1 MPATQPVYSKSV
13 PELLPSMTS
22 YKPNIGIKLIILL
35 ASLNALVAAAIDMYL
50 PAFPAIGNDLQISA
64 GQVQQTLTVFL
75 VGLAVGQGIYGP
87 LLDRYGRRNPLLV
100 GVLLFTAGSALAAL
114 AHSFELL
121 LVARFIQALGAAA
134 GSVTPRAI
142 IADTCDVNTAA
153 RVFSMLMQVMMIAPI
168 TAPIIGSAALLFG
181 PWQLIFWALAITG
194 VITGLFSLQ
203 MLPETLPREN
213 RLPISVRGILR
224 NYFKLLGHPRFLL
237 FTLASSFTVGALFIY
252 ISNSPFVFIQHYGL
266 SPNQYSLI
274 FAASASA
281 MILTGQINLR
291 LLRIYKPLE
300 VLHMGLFGFVMAAG
314 LLGVLLLLEL
324 ADVWSY
330 AVALGVC
337 LSMLGMI
344 TGNLTAVTMGYAR
357 QFAGIAS
364 SLMGMLQFL
373 LAGLLGF
380 LVNLTPTTLLTLPL
394 ALSSCGLI
402 SILFCYLAARS
413 PLRD

>member
-1 MPATQPVYSKSV
+1 
-13 PELLPSMTS
+13 MTPTAQS
-22 YKPNIGIKLIILL
+22 ISLRLIILL

-50 PAFPAIGNDLQISA
+50 PAYPAIGADLQISA

-75 VGLAVGQGIYGP
+75 VGLAVGQGVYGP
-87 LLDRYGRRNPLLV
+87 LLDRYGRRHPLLV
-100 GVLLFTAGSALAAL
+100 GVLLFTLGSALAAL

-121 LVARFIQALGAAA
+121 LLARFIQALGAAA

-142 IADTCDVNTAA
+142 VADTCDVDTAA
-153 RVFSMLMQVMMIAPI
+153 RVFSMLMQIMMIAPI
-168 TAPIIGSAALLFG
+168 TAPIIGGAMLLVG
-181 PWQLIFWALAITG
+181 PWQLIFWVLVVAG
-194 VITGLFSLQ
+194 VLSGLFSLR
-203 MLPETLPREN
+203 MLPETLPVDR
-213 RLPISVRGILR
+213 RVPISIRGILR
-224 NYFKLLGHPRFLL
+224 NYFKLLAHPRFLL
-237 FTLASSFTVGALFIY
+237 FTLASSFTVGALFTY
-252 ISNSPFVFIQHYGL
+252 ISNSPFVFIQQYGL
-266 SPNQYSLI
+266 SPGQYSLV

-291 LLRIYKPLE
+291 LLRLYKPLE
-300 VLHMGLFGFVMAAG
+300 VLYMGLAG
-314 LLGVLLLLEL
+314 LIGASATLGVLVLTGL

-330 AVALGVC
+330 AVILGLG

-380 LVNLTPTTLLTLPL
+380 VINLTPATLLTLPAAMTGFGL
-394 ALSSCGLI
+394 AAFAL
-402 SILFCYLAARS
+402 CYLASRA
-413 PLRD
+413 PLRG